1 MQNQVPELLS
11 SCLSILKSVVS
22 EDCRYRVGSPR
33 PSRPSN
39 TLQILILNVAQIL
52 AYTHR
57 HDPRVISE
65 IAFAMIPAFY
75 SFPRQMH
82 PRLLHFFET
91 SIVRIALQNLAR
103 LQGTVSQEPILVSTR
118 KSNISIYS
126 LHDINTMCN

>member
-1 MQNQVPELLS
+1 M
-11 SCLSILKSVVS
+11 VS

-39 TLQILILNVAQIL
+39 SLQILTLNVAQIL

-57 HDPRVISE
+57 HDPRIISE
-65 IAFAMIPAFY
+65 IAFAMMPAFH

-91 SIVRIALQNLAR
+91 SVVRIILQNLAR
-103 LQGTVSQEPILVSTR
+103 LQGTVSQDSTLVTNR
-118 KSNISIYS
+118 MNGVSNFS
-126 LHDINTMCN
+126 LHNTDTIYN